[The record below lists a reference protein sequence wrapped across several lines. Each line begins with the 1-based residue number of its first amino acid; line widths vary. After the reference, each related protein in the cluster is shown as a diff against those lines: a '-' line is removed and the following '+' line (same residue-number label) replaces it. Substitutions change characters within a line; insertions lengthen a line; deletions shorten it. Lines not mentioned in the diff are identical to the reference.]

1 MLENFGIGIDIIEIK
16 RFQEKP
22 FEKNMYF
29 YKKIFTESEIK
40 YCLNKKNSAEEFASK
55 FAIKEAVIKSIKK
68 QIELFNIIT
77 DHEYSKPVV
86 SLKNDK
92 TYKFLVSST
101 HERLFAVA
109 TIISEKQIS
118 T

>member
-1 MLENFGIGIDIIEIK
+1 MLKNFGIGIDIVEIK

-22 FEKNMYF
+22 FKKNMYF

-68 QIELFNIIT
+68 QIKLFDIIT
-77 DHEYSKPVV
+77 NYENSKPVV
-86 SLKNDK
+86 SLKNDN

-101 HERLFAVA
+101 HEKLFAISTV
-109 TIISEKQIS
+109 ISEK
-118 T
+118 